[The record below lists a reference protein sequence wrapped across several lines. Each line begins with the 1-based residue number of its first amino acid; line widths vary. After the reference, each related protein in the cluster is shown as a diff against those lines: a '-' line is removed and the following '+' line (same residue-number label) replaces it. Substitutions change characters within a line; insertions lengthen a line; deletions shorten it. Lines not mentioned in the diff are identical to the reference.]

1 MWKSVLRKLKN
12 VQSPEIFSN
21 EKPLEYSGRF
31 LWVMVESS
39 TEGSNWDLVAFHIVM
54 ETIRDFLFFLGM
66 VNHI

>member
-1 MWKSVLRKLKN
+1 MRKLKN

-39 TEGSNWDLVAFHIVM
+39 TEGSNWDLAAFHIVM
-54 ETIRDFLFFLGM
+54 ETSRDF
-66 VNHI
+66 